1 MINLKSFAALAKPEY
16 LLRPHQIGRRLWRE
30 VVHDRAQ
37 GEKIVRLPW
46 GLDIA
51 VDAGEAIGW
60 SLYTRALYET
70 AVTEA
75 LWRLAKPRDS
85 VVDGGS
91 NIGYMASVLASR
103 VGPRGKV
110 YCFEPHPEVFRGLQR
125 NVKAWQDS
133 QRCGSFLLY
142 QAALGERESM
152 GILRIP
158 DHFADNQGTSWMQAD
173 DTREGRSV
181 NVRIVALDDVVPE
194 SETLGVVKLDVQGYE
209 LTALKGME
217 RLLRERRVR
226 TVVFEE
232 ERAYPAATHVFL
244 REMGY
249 ENFGLEHRFGGVQC
263 VPGER
268 RHYDPISDPPPNY
281 VATVEP
287 KLTMAQLQKGFW
299 QSFGPAKLLRG
310 WPWVRRSSH

>member
-1 MINLKSFAALAKPEY
+1 MINRRSFAALAKPEY
-16 LLRPHQIGRRLWRE
+16 LLRPHQVGRRLWRK

-51 VDAGEAIGW
+51 VDANEAIGS

-70 AVTEA
+70 AVTET
-75 LWRLAKPRDS
+75 LWRLAKPGDS

-91 NIGYMASVLASR
+91 NIGYMTSVLASR

-125 NVKAWQDS
+125 NVNTWQKNP
-133 QRCGSFLLY
+133 RCGSFLLY
-142 QAALGERESM
+142 QAALGEREST
-152 GILRIP
+152 GTLRIP

-173 DTREGRSV
+173 ATGDGRSV
-181 NVRIVALDDVVPE
+181 NVRIVALDDLVPE
-194 SETLGVVKLDVQGYE
+194 DETIGVVKLDIQGYE

-217 RLLRERRVR
+217 RILRERRVR
-226 TVVFEE
+226 SVVFEE
-232 ERAYPAATHVFL
+232 EGAYPAATHAFL

-249 ENFGLEHRFGGVQC
+249 ETFGLQHRFGGVQC

-268 RHYDPISDPPPNY
+268 PHYDPISGPPPNY
-281 VATVEP
+281 VATIEP
-287 KLTMAQLQKGFW
+287 KLTMASLQKGFW
-299 QSFGPAKLLRG
+299 QSFGPAQLLRS
-310 WPWVRRSSH
+310 WPWAR